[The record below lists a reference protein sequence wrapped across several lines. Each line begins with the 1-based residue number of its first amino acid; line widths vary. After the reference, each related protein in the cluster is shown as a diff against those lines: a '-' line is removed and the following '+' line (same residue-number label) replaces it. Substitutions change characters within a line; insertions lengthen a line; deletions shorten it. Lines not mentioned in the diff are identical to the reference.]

1 MWHSL
6 VICVS
11 LFRSCF
17 GIGTSQEACQ
27 AAKAEYTFFLIVT
40 IRGLQ
45 FAGVANS
52 VSSSG
57 TAQNAE
63 FIENEKKR
71 NRFNSSKQKAMQDD
85 LERWARLGGFG
96 LILVISKPNAVQCE
110 VIASSTAADVILEQG
125 GAFLDPSAPVSV
137 RLRSL
142 SPPSAAPASPLTLSH
157 LLHKVGEWRQV
168 AKSVSKAL
176 AIEFKAQARLS
187 WFPSGQFRQ
196 ATAGAPLFI
205 SQAPASA
212 CHAYILAA
220 LPILS
225 QDQFATLNGKLTP
238 PVLEVRAP
246 V

>member
-1 MWHSL
+1 M
-6 VICVS
+6 
-11 LFRSCF
+11 
-17 GIGTSQEACQ
+17 
-27 AAKAEYTFFLIVT
+27 
-40 IRGLQ
+40 
-45 FAGVANS
+45 AGVANS

-63 FIENEKKR
+63 FIGNEKKR
-71 NRFNSSKQKAMQDD
+71 NRFNANKQKAMQDD

-96 LILVISKPNAVQCE
+96 LILVISKPNSVQCE
-110 VIASSTAADVILEQG
+110 VIASSTAADIILEQG

-142 SPPSAAPASPLTLSH
+142 SPPSGAPTSSLTLSH

-176 AIEFKAQARLS
+176 AIEFKAQACLS
-187 WFPSGQFRQ
+187 WFPSRDFCQ
-196 ATAGAPLFI
+196 ATAGAPPLFI

-238 PVLEVRAP
+238 PVLEVRES